1 MGGGQAEEWV
11 GAGWVDR
18 WGMFGPVLS
27 AQGQACK
34 HFQGWVGKAGSET
47 GEARGGP
54 GAEPGVPLKA
64 CYVSPDLQILQENLG
79 NFKT

>member
-1 MGGGQAEEWV
+1 M
-11 GAGWVDR
+11 
-18 WGMFGPVLS
+18 
-27 AQGQACK
+27 
-34 HFQGWVGKAGSET
+34 GKAGSET